1 MARKS
6 RKAAGGKKASSGSP
20 KKPTPGAPPK
30 TLFDTATKPPAAA
43 PTKPP
48 PKPPAGAP
56 TKPSPA
62 APRKPARGRQARP
75 LPPPSL
81 PYDQQLSQA
90 ARSLAVPIWQV
101 LNGIILATA
110 LVGVLVGL
118 WLLRPTP
125 TFPAVEVSTGS
136 PFDVRFRV
144 VNDSAFATL
153 ANLRIS
159 CVLAS
164 LRGSGLTDTMV
175 AASDL
180 TFATPGASRL
190 EPGEAAT
197 FTCPFHAGIPQLSRN
212 DAGVAQRAE
221 IYFHSE
227 YDLPPLPGWFPIT
240 ANSAKFIVN
249 TQFLPPR
256 WTIKPSR

>member
-6 RKAAGGKKASSGSP
+6 GKAAGGKKASSGGP
-20 KKPTPGAPPK
+20 KKPPLSGGPAKPPSGTPAKPAPA
-30 TLFDTATKPPAAA
+30 ATKPL
-43 PTKPP
+43 
-48 PKPPAGAP
+48 
-56 TKPSPA
+56 PA
-62 APRKPARGRQARP
+62 APRKPARGRQTRP
-75 LPPPSL
+75 LPPPL

-101 LNGIILATA
+101 LNGIILAAA

-118 WLLRPTP
+118 WLMRPAP
-125 TFPAVEVSTGS
+125 TFPPVEVATGS

-175 AASDL
+175 TASNL
-180 TFATPGASRL
+180 AFEPPGANRL
-190 EPGEAAT
+190 APREAAT

-240 ANSAKFIVN
+240 ANSEKFIVN

-256 WTIKPSR
+256 WTVKPSR

>member
-6 RKAAGGKKASSGSP
+6 RKTTAKKKAS
-20 KKPTPGAPPK
+20 PGAAKRPPRGR
-30 TLFDTATKPPAAA
+30 PAR
-43 PTKPP
+43 PQPP
-48 PKPPAGAP
+48 PPP
-56 TKPSPA
+56 
-62 APRKPARGRQARP
+62 
-75 LPPPSL
+75 L

-101 LNGIILATA
+101 LNGIIVTA
-110 LVGVLVGL
+110 AFVGVLLGL

-125 TFPAVEVSTGS
+125 TFTSVEVATGS

-144 VNDSAFATL
+144 VNESSFATL
-153 ANLRIS
+153 ANLRIG

-175 AASDL
+175 AATDL
-180 TFATPGASRL
+180 TFATPGADRL
-190 EPGEAAT
+190 APGEAAT
-197 FTCPFHAGIPQLSRN
+197 FTCPFHAGIPQLGRN
-212 DAGVAQRAE
+212 DAGAAQRAE
-221 IYFHSE
+221 IYFHST
-227 YDLPPLPGWFPIT
+227 YDLPPLPSWLPVT

-256 WTIKPSR
+256 WTAKLSK

>member
-6 RKAAGGKKASSGSP
+6 RKAAAGKRASSGAP
-20 KKPTPGAPPK
+20 KKKNPSSGA
-30 TLFDTATKPPAAA
+30 A
-43 PTKPP
+43 
-48 PKPPAGAP
+48 
-56 TKPSPA
+56 TKPSPGEPTRSSTG
-62 APRKPARGRQARP
+62 APTRSSPGAPEKPARARP
-75 LPPPSL
+75 ARPPLAPPAL
-81 PYDQQLSQA
+81 PYGQQLSQA

-101 LNGIILATA
+101 LNGIILAA
-110 LVGVLVGL
+110 AFVGVLLGL

-125 TFPAVEVSTGS
+125 TFPAVEVATGS

-144 VNDSAFATL
+144 VNDSGFATL
-153 ANLRIS
+153 ANLRIT

-164 LRGSGLTDTMV
+164 LRGSGLTDTPV

-180 TFATPGASRL
+180 AFETPGANRL
-190 EPGEAAT
+190 APGEAAT
-197 FTCPFHAGIPQLSRN
+197 FTCPFHAGIPHLGRN

-227 YDLPPLPGWFPIT
+227 YDLPPLPGWLPVT
-240 ANSAKFIVN
+240 ANSPKLIVN

-256 WTIKPSR
+256 WTGKPGT

>member
-6 RKAAGGKKASSGSP
+6 RKSSAGKRASSG
-20 KKPTPGAPPK
+20 
-30 TLFDTATKPPAAA
+30 
-43 PTKPP
+43 
-48 PKPPAGAP
+48 
-56 TKPSPA
+56 
-62 APRKPARGRQARP
+62 APRKPSSGAAAKASPGAPTRSSPSAPGKPSAGAPKPARARPARSPP
-75 LPPPSL
+75 LPPAL
-81 PYDQQLSQA
+81 PYDQQLRQA
-90 ARSLAVPIWQV
+90 ARSLAVPVWQV
-101 LNGIILATA
+101 LNGIILAA
-110 LVGVLVGL
+110 AFVGVLLGL

-125 TFPAVEVSTGS
+125 TFPAVEVATGS

-144 VNDSAFATL
+144 VNDSGFATL
-153 ANLRIS
+153 ASLRIT

-164 LRGSGLTDTMV
+164 LRGSGLTDTPV

-180 TFATPGASRL
+180 AFETPGANRL
-190 EPGEAAT
+190 APGEAAT
-197 FTCPFHAGIPQLSRN
+197 FTCPFHAGIPHLGRN

-256 WTIKPSR
+256 WTVKPSP

>member
-6 RKAAGGKKASSGSP
+6 RKATGGKKPSAGAP
-20 KKPTPGAPPK
+20 RKPSTGTPMKPAPGAPV
-30 TLFDTATKPPAAA
+30 KPPSGTPAKPAPAAM
-43 PTKPP
+43 
-48 PKPPAGAP
+48 
-56 TKPSPA
+56 KPSPVTA
-62 APRKPARGRQARP
+62 RKPARGRQTRP
-75 LPPPSL
+75 LLPPPL

-101 LNGIILATA
+101 LNGIILAAA
-110 LVGVLVGL
+110 LVGVLVGV

-125 TFPAVEVSTGS
+125 TFPPVEVATGS

-144 VNDSAFATL
+144 VNDSGFATL
-153 ANLRIS
+153 ANLKIS

-164 LRGSGLTDTMV
+164 LRGSGLTDTAV
-175 AASDL
+175 AASNL
-180 TFATPGASRL
+180 AFETPGANRL
-190 EPGEAAT
+190 APGEAAT

-240 ANSAKFIVN
+240 ANSAKFVVN

-256 WTIKPSR
+256 WTVKPSK